1 MAYNHCLECVPDETT
16 GRFRTAV
23 EKCEEKMSRIN
34 LMLFM
39 ICLAGLVL
47 SGGCENEARTTG
59 KFTEEEMADIP
70 FANQD
75 NLLPLSGG
83 LALSV
88 RSETITIQEI
98 VTPVMKRLN
107 PPAGIDRD
115 TFKFRARP
123 VVKDA
128 VVEKITDILL
138 YQEAKKDAPENI
150 DELLETAVEVEV
162 NKLRYNQAHAD
173 IAEQGMDWEQYREFQ
188 KKMLLI
194 RSYYASQNL
203 LEDKPVSHS
212 EMLEHYKAMQQDGFQ
227 FRGLLKPEDVKWD
240 GFIEFSLIDIKID
253 DREMPRSTAIQK
265 AEGLIERI
273 NNGEDFG
280 ELAKVHS
287 DGHRKDKGGLWTPVS
302 EGSLVKAYQPIWDR
316 AEKME
321 VGEVAGPI
329 ESDGHIFVMKL
340 EQKKKGGVAA
350 FEDLQARIEQDIHLA
365 RRKKHFDRL
374 VSKLIRDAR
383 ISGLEQFVDV
393 CLEKAW
399 RRWESD
405 GSLSSK

>member
-1 MAYNHCLECVPDETT
+1 
-16 GRFRTAV
+16 
-23 EKCEEKMSRIN
+23 MSRIN
-34 LMLFM
+34 LILFM

-47 SGGCENEARTTG
+47 SGGCENDARMTG
-59 KFTEEEMADIP
+59 KFTEEEMAEIP
-70 FANQD
+70 FANHD
-75 NLLPLSGG
+75 NLPVVSGG

-88 RSETITIQEI
+88 KSETITIQEI
-98 VTPVMKRLN
+98 LTPVMKVLN

-115 TFKFRARP
+115 SFKFQARS

-138 YQEAKKDAPENI
+138 YQKARKNAPENI
-150 DELLETAVEVEV
+150 DERLKTAVDIEV
-162 NKLRYNQAHAD
+162 NKLRYNQAHED
-173 IAEQGMDWEQYREFQ
+173 IAEQGMDWQQYRELQ
-188 KKMLLI
+188 KKMMLI
-194 RSYYASQNL
+194 RSYYVSQNL

-212 EMLEHYKAMQQDGFQ
+212 DMLEHHKAMQQDGFQ
-227 FRGLLKPEDVKWD
+227 FKGLLREEDVKWD
-240 GFIEFSLIDIKID
+240 GFTEFRLIDIEID
-253 DREMPRSTAIQK
+253 DSEMPKSTAIQK

-287 DGHRKDKGGLWTPVS
+287 NGHRKAMGGLWTPVT
-302 EGSLVKAYQPIWDR
+302 EGSNLNPPHHVLPPE

-321 VGEVAGPI
+321 VGEIVGPI

-340 EQKKKGGVAA
+340 EKKKKSGFAL
-350 FEDLQARIEQDIHLA
+350 FEDLQARIELDIQLA
-365 RRKKHFDRL
+365 RRKEHFDKLISKL
-374 VSKLIRDAR
+374 VSEAHVL
-383 ISGLEQFVDV
+383 GMEQFVDA
-393 CLEKAW
+393 CLDKAW

>member
-1 MAYNHCLECVPDETT
+1 
-16 GRFRTAV
+16 
-23 EKCEEKMSRIN
+23 MSRIN

-59 KFTEEEMADIP
+59 KFTEEEMAEIP

-98 VTPVMKRLN
+98 VTPVMKQLN

-115 TFKFRARP
+115 SFKFRARP
-123 VVKDA
+123 VIKDA
-128 VVEKITDILL
+128 VVGKITDILL
-138 YQEAKKDAPENI
+138 YQEARKDAPENI
-150 DELLETAVEVEV
+150 DDLLDTAVEVEV

-212 EMLEHYKAMQQDGFQ
+212 KMLEHYKAMQQDGFQ

-240 GFIEFSLIDIKID
+240 GFTEFRLIDIKID
-253 DREMPRSTAIQK
+253 DRETPKSAAIQN
-265 AEGLIERI
+265 AEELIERI

-287 DGHRKDKGGLWTPVS
+287 DGHRKAMGGLWTQVT
-302 EGSLVKAYQPIWDR
+302 EGSNLNPPHHVLPPQ

-340 EQKKKGGVAA
+340 EQKKKGGVTL

-365 RRKKHFDRL
+365 RRKEHFDEL
-374 VSKLIRDAR
+374 ISKLIRDAR
-383 ISGLEQFVDV
+383 ISGLDQFVDA